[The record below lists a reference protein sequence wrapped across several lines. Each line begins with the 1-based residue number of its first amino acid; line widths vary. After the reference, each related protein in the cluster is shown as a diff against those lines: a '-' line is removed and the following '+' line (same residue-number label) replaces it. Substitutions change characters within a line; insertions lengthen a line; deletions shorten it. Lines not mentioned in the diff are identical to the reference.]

1 MTGTEVERVTTI
13 GPASGEGFVVGRVLA
28 RDPHPDADRLSVCS
42 VDTGDGDPRT
52 IVCGAPNVDAGQTVA
67 VALPGA
73 RMPGGEKLRKAKLRG
88 VASEGMILSA
98 SELELGEESDGI
110 MVLEDG
116 PAPGSP
122 LAEALPLA
130 EPVLEL
136 EVTPNRVDCFG
147 VYGVAR
153 EVHAISSAPLGDEPW
168 IEDAAAEGEGEVGDR
183 ASVAVEVPDL
193 CPRFT
198 ARVFTDVT
206 VAPSPAWLQAR
217 LTAAGQRPINN
228 VVDITNYVMLLTAQP
243 LHAFD
248 LDKVPNGCP
257 ERAPGRG
264 RRDDDDPRRRAAP
277 PRRRDRPGLRRERA
291 NGDRR
296 DHGRT
301 GLRGLRRTRPASCS
315 RSPTG
320 TGPTSSAPRACWA
333 CARRPPRAS
342 RSSCTRTS
350 ACAPSGSPRG

>member
-1 MTGTEVERVTTI
+1 M
-13 GPASGEGFVVGRVLA
+13 
-28 RDPHPDADRLSVCS
+28 
-42 VDTGDGDPRT
+42 DTGDGEPRT

-168 IEDAAAEGEGEVGDR
+168 IEDAAAEGEGEVADR

-206 VAPSPAWLQAR
+206 SRPSPAWLQAR

-248 LDKVPNGCP
+248 LDKVPNGSLSVRLAEDGETMTTLDGEQRRLDGETVLVCDENGP
-257 ERAPGRG
+257 TGIAGIMGGQVSEVSGEHDQRPARG
-264 RRDDDDPRRRAAP
+264 RQLERDQHPPHLAPAGPALGGLLALREAAAPRPLHARPADRLAADRRA
-277 PRRRDRPGLRRERA
+277 LRREARCPA
-291 NGDRR
+291 RSTSTPGRR
-296 DHGRT
+296 R
-301 GLRGLRRTRPASCS
+301 
-315 RSPTG
+315 
-320 TGPTSSAPRACWA
+320 
-333 CARRPPRAS
+333 
-342 RSSCTRTS
+342 
-350 ACAPSGSPRG
+350 

>member
-13 GPASGEGFVVGRVLA
+13 GPPSGEGFVVGRVLA

-98 SELELGEESDGI
+98 SELELGEDSDGI

-153 EVHAISSAPLGDEPW
+153 EVHAIIVG
-168 IEDAAAEGEGEVGDR
+168 AA
-183 ASVAVEVPDL
+183 
-193 CPRFT
+193 
-198 ARVFTDVT
+198 
-206 VAPSPAWLQAR
+206 
-217 LTAAGQRPINN
+217 
-228 VVDITNYVMLLTAQP
+228 
-243 LHAFD
+243 
-248 LDKVPNGCP
+248 
-257 ERAPGRG
+257 
-264 RRDDDDPRRRAAP
+264 RRRAV
-277 PRRRDRPGLRRERA
+277 DR
-291 NGDRR
+291 
-296 DHGRT
+296 GR
-301 GLRGLRRTRPASCS
+301 GGRG
-315 RSPTG
+315 
-320 TGPTSSAPRACWA
+320 
-333 CARRPPRAS
+333 
-342 RSSCTRTS
+342 
-350 ACAPSGSPRG
+350 